1 MKICIT
7 SRGTDLFSQCDP
19 RFGRCPYFVIVDDDT
34 MTFEALE
41 NPGPLA
47 DGGAGI
53 KAAQA
58 LTALGI
64 DALLT
69 GKMGPNAFSVL
80 NAAGIKVFTGI
91 YGAVEET
98 VSQYREGQLDLIED
112 ASTSAQH
119 SINSGSRPELPGP
132 K

>member
-1 MKICIT
+1 
-7 SRGTDLFSQCDP
+7 
-19 RFGRCPYFVIVDDDT
+19 

-58 LTALGI
+58 LTTLGI

-69 GKMGPNAFSVL
+69 GNMGPNALSVL

-91 YGAVEET
+91 NGAVEET
-98 VSQYREGQLDLIED
+98 VSQYRQGQLDLIED
-112 ASTSAQH
+112 ATTSAH
-119 SINSGSRPELPGP
+119 TGSRPELPGP